1 MRHAQRGVE
10 QGVARRVVSVHVA
23 RVAPPAPDLLHAL
36 PEHRPSLAPQRA
48 HDALIARVPR
58 RERVVARRLGRS
70 HAERASRVARARAP
84 SARGFASRR
93 ARARARA
100 RRERE
105 QREGDA
111 NERSQSRVARAI
123 ADAHGAAFCGRRIRG
138 AVQIEGVT
146 PYKYT

>member
-58 RERVVARRLGRS
+58 RERVVARDARRALGVRTTE
-70 HAERASRVARARAP
+70 AARDDALTLERGLGASANSARATRT
-84 SARGFASRR
+84 SV
-93 ARARARA
+93 
-100 RRERE
+100 
-105 QREGDA
+105 
-111 NERSQSRVARAI
+111 RS
-123 ADAHGAAFCGRRIRG
+123 
-138 AVQIEGVT
+138 
-146 PYKYT
+146 